1 MNELDNVMSLKTLVS
16 VMGGI
21 SNSYKQFVSEY
32 PIFVEQ
38 IDKAY
43 SDFKNKIESSD
54 FVINKSELAV
64 FTDFEYSVMNYFSKL
79 ANVSNCFEVI
89 NFLTMFFY
97 SKSEQKEGRYKDLLN
112 RDYSQLNTE
121 IDIIVTECRK
131 HPQPIQEEKE
141 LSELNCLLIAV
152 YEEYPLFKK
161 QLPILENAGIITRE
175 LGGLHWKRTNETL
188 AFYFSK
194 IKKNTSQNSKWQCVQ
209 NLFHVYNLKTS
220 YQNAKEKAD
229 EIQEIKGLLNLS

>member
-32 PIFVEQ
+32 PISIFVEQ

-54 FVINKSELAV
+54 FVINKSESAD

-112 RDYSQLNTE
+112 RDYSQLSTE
-121 IDIIVTECRK
+121 IDTIVTECRE
-131 HPQPIQEEKE
+131 HP
-141 LSELNCLLIAV
+141 
-152 YEEYPLFKK
+152 
-161 QLPILENAGIITRE
+161 
-175 LGGLHWKRTNETL
+175 
-188 AFYFSK
+188 
-194 IKKNTSQNSKWQCVQ
+194 
-209 NLFHVYNLKTS
+209 
-220 YQNAKEKAD
+220 
-229 EIQEIKGLLNLS
+229 

>member
-32 PIFVEQ
+32 PKEYVDRLRFFNFEKELLKKIDFYYQNFLEQ

-121 IDIIVTECRK
+121 IDTIVTECRE

-141 LSELNCLLIAV
+141 LCNG
-152 YEEYPLFKK
+152 
-161 QLPILENAGIITRE
+161 ND
-175 LGGLHWKRTNETL
+175 GLQGRH
-188 AFYFSK
+188 
-194 IKKNTSQNSKWQCVQ
+194 
-209 NLFHVYNLKTS
+209 
-220 YQNAKEKAD
+220 
-229 EIQEIKGLLNLS
+229 KGLRTFEGC

>member
-1 MNELDNVMSLKTLVS
+1 MNELDNVMRLKTLVS

-21 SNSYKQFVSEY
+21 SNSYKQFISEY

-79 ANVSNCFEVI
+79 ANVSNCFEII

-121 IDIIVTECRK
+121 IDTIVTECRK
-131 HPQPIQEEKE
+131 HPQPI
-141 LSELNCLLIAV
+141 
-152 YEEYPLFKK
+152 
-161 QLPILENAGIITRE
+161 
-175 LGGLHWKRTNETL
+175 
-188 AFYFSK
+188 
-194 IKKNTSQNSKWQCVQ
+194 
-209 NLFHVYNLKTS
+209 
-220 YQNAKEKAD
+220 
-229 EIQEIKGLLNLS
+229 

>member
-1 MNELDNVMSLKTLVS
+1 MYEVKIGDTLRGQCMNELDNVMSLKTLVS

-32 PIFVEQ
+32 PLETFTEQ

-43 SDFKNKIESSD
+43 SDFKNKIELSD
-54 FVINKSELAV
+54 FVISKSESAD

-131 HPQPIQEEKE
+131 HPQPIQEEK
-141 LSELNCLLIAV
+141 
-152 YEEYPLFKK
+152 
-161 QLPILENAGIITRE
+161 QL
-175 LGGLHWKRTNETL
+175 
-188 AFYFSK
+188 
-194 IKKNTSQNSKWQCVQ
+194 KN
-209 NLFHVYNLKTS
+209 
-220 YQNAKEKAD
+220 
-229 EIQEIKGLLNLS
+229 IR